1 MAGNT
6 MSEWRV
12 DYNVVKGFA
21 EGNAGRVLIGAND
34 EIEAKQS
41 ALEAGSDEHGEIAI
55 VKIERM

>member
-1 MAGNT
+1 

-21 EGNAGRVLIGAND
+21 EGNSGRVLIGADD
-34 EIEAKQS
+34 ETSAQRS
-41 ALEAGSDEHGEIAI
+41 ALEAGVDEHGEIAI

>member
-1 MAGNT
+1 MAGNP

-21 EGNAGRVLIGAND
+21 EGNSGRVLIGADD
-34 EIEAKQS
+34 ETSAQRS
-41 ALEAGSDEHGEIAI
+41 ALEAGVDEHGEIAI